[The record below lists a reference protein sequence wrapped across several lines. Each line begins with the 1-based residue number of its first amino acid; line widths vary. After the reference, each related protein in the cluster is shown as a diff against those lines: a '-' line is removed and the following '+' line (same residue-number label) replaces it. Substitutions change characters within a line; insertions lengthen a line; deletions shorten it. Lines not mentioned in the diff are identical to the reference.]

1 MDFLPDHAG
10 VVVRPSPNFGQRCGV
25 DAVTFLILHY
35 TGMENADVAER
46 HLCDPAA
53 QVSAHYLLREDGTI
67 IQMVAEG
74 ARAWHAGSSHWAGMD
89 DINSRSIGIELVNGG
104 PVHNFPDYPHQQIEA
119 LIDLC
124 QGILARHPIKPHHV
138 LAHSD
143 IAPARKIDPGE
154 KFPWARLAAA
164 GIGHY
169 MTPVPIIAG
178 SVLTFGMR
186 GVQIANYQK
195 KLADYGYGLA
205 VNGEFD
211 GLTRSVTQAFQRH
224 FRPARIDGIAD
235 VSTRQTLQLLLDGL
249 DHEDI
254 SCQNLN

>member
-154 KFPWARLAAA
+154 KFPWGQLAQA

-169 MTPVPIIAG
+169 VPPSPIAG
-178 SVLTFGMR
+178 GRFMMCGDK
-186 GVQIANYQK
+186 GQPIEAYQSM
-195 KLADYGYGLA
+195 LALYGYKIEITGL
-205 VNGEFD
+205 FD
-211 GLTRSVTQAFQRH
+211 EETELVTYAFQRH
-224 FRPARIDGIAD
+224 FRPQKVDGIAD
-235 VSTRQTLQLLLDGL
+235 KSTIETLHRLLACLPKQK
-249 DHEDI
+249 I
-254 SCQNLN
+254 

>member
-1 MDFLPDHAG
+1 M
-10 VVVRPSPNFGQRCGV
+10 
-25 DAVTFLILHY
+25 LILHY
-35 TGMENADVAER
+35 TGMESEAAALARLQDVQ
-46 HLCDPAA
+46 A
-53 QVSAHYLLREDGTI
+53 QVSVHYVVTERGDV
-67 IQMVAEG
+67 IQMVAEEK
-74 ARAWHAGSSHWAGMD
+74 RAWHAGASCWSGAD
-89 DINSRSIGIELVNGG
+89 DINSCSIGIEIVNQG
-104 PVHNFPDYPHQQIEA
+104 PLAHFPDYPEMQIKSV
-119 LIDLC
+119 IRLC
-124 QGILARHPIKPHHV
+124 QDIVTRHEIKPRNV
-138 LAHSD
+138 LGHSD
-143 IAPARKIDPGE
+143 IAPSRKIDPGE